1 VTAPRPAMPSGGAPP
16 AAAPRFS
23 TGGYSRPLAG
33 FAECGDA
40 FVICGRGALAAG
52 AGGLAGAADPAD
64 PAGAPGAAGPAG
76 ALLVAVVDG
85 LGHGKEAGVAAQA
98 AARIVRE
105 HPELQVD
112 ELVRRCDRELQPT
125 RGAAVGVLRVRED
138 GRGEFCGIGNIE
150 VQILA
155 GQPPGL
161 FCLPGIVGHNLRTV
175 RAMPFTM
182 RAGDIYCLH
191 SDGVSG
197 RGNLHGCLPGT
208 PEAVARCI
216 VERWGRLHDDAT
228 AVVLG
233 YGAGARLP
241 APEVGA
247 GPESGGGRG
256 RGPTTGGDAG
266 RGAR

>member
-1 VTAPRPAMPSGGAPP
+1 MTAP
-16 AAAPRFS
+16 AAAPRFAA
-23 TGGYSRPLAG
+23 GGYSRPLAG

-40 FVICGRGALAAG
+40 FVVYGT
-52 AGGLAGAADPAD
+52 
-64 PAGAPGAAGPAG
+64 GP
-76 ALLVAVVDG
+76 LLVAVVDG
-85 LGHGKEAGVAAQA
+85 LGHGKEAGAAAQA
-98 AARIVRE
+98 ALRIVRE
-105 HPELQVD
+105 HPELPVD
-112 ELVRRCDRELQPT
+112 ELMRRCDRELQPT
-125 RGAAVGVLRVRED
+125 RGAAVGVLRVGED

-241 APEVGA
+241 APA
-247 GPESGGGRG
+247 PMDDLQLQLKGGR
-256 RGPTTGGDAG
+256 T
-266 RGAR
+266 